1 MNGNISIKDISKQAG
16 VSIATVSRVINKNGR
31 YSKETEKRVMDIIR
45 KNNYVPNLVAK
56 GLRTQ
61 KMKNV
66 GIIVPDITNEFFMKL
81 VYEIEKNLF
90 SKGYETF
97 LCNTDEDEET
107 ERKRVRMMA
116 MQNVCYLVYVSGG
129 MSNIEHMI
137 KDLPTVFID
146 RIPDETKGNYCMISS
161 DNIQG
166 GFLATRELM
175 ECGCENI
182 LLLTSRKKISAY
194 SERFEGYVKALVQG
208 GREADAIHVIYL
220 DQVNYRTAYETMSR
234 LLDAEDFI
242 YDGIFATSDWLALGC
257 YNALTEHG
265 YSIPEEVKLVGY
277 DDISITQFNAVP
289 ITTVHQQIDIMGKTV
304 VEQLFRILGGESA
317 LQEVVKVPVYLN
329 VREST
334 RGRKM
339 PKKYE

>member
-1 MNGNISIKDISKQAG
+1 MNDNISIKDISKQAG

-31 YSKETEKRVMDIIR
+31 YSEETEKRVMEIIK

-90 SKGYETF
+90 SEGYETF

-116 MQNVCYLVYVSGG
+116 MQNVCSLVYVSGC
-129 MSNIEHMI
+129 MSNIEQMI
-137 KDLPTVFID
+137 KDIPTVFID
-146 RIPDETKGNYCMISS
+146 RIPDETQGNYCMISS

-166 GFLATRELM
+166 GFIATKELM
-175 ECGCENI
+175 DCGCKNI

-220 DQVNYRTAYETMSR
+220 DQVNYHSAYEAMTK
-234 LLDAEDFI
+234 LLDAEHFI
-242 YDGIFATSDWLALGC
+242 YDGVFATSDWMALGC

-277 DDISITQFNAVP
+277 DDISITQFYTVP

-304 VEQLFRILGGESA
+304 VEQLLHILGGESA
-317 LQEVVKVPVYLN
+317 LQEVVHVPVYLS

-339 PKKYE
+339 QKK

>member
-1 MNGNISIKDISKQAG
+1 MNSNISIKDISRQAG

-31 YSKETEKRVMDIIR
+31 FSKETEKRVMDIIQ
-45 KNNYVPNLVAK
+45 KNNYVPNMVAK

-90 SKGYETF
+90 QEGYETF

-107 ERKRVRMMA
+107 ERKRVQMMA
-116 MQNVCYLVYVSGG
+116 MQNVCSLIYVSGG
-129 MSNIEHMI
+129 VSNVESMI

-146 RIPDETKGNYCMISS
+146 RIPEETLGNYCMVSS

-166 GFLATRELM
+166 GYLATKELM
-175 ECGCENI
+175 DCGCKNI
-182 LLLTSRKKISAY
+182 LLVTSRKKISGY

-208 GREADAIHVIYL
+208 GREADAIHVAYL
-220 DQVNYRTAYETMSR
+220 NQVNYRAAYDEMNR
-234 LLDAEDFI
+234 LLAEGRLP

-257 YNALTEHG
+257 YKALTEHG
-265 YSIPEEVKLVGY
+265 YRIPEEVKLAGY

-304 VEQLFRILGGESA
+304 VEQLLRILDGEKASREI
-317 LQEVVKVPVYLN
+317 LKIPVYLME
-329 VREST
+329 REST
-334 RGRKM
+334 RGRQ
-339 PKKYE
+339 